1 MLLSKVEEILKKVG
15 HPVKTGELKELYQAF
30 DAIYNKRNLFKE
42 QGKEETILK
51 QDYIRSVNY
60 KFISDNIRSS
70 IKSGIQEE
78 GLQITLSDGEDTV
91 RVCLFGKS
99 PNQIFKY
106 KNKILRT
113 LQFVLK
119 LKKPSAHIDE
129 IVIFLTDQQKKIE
142 YSKSKTQR
150 LILTSNE
157 VNTGLTSTSLMKN
170 KIVLWRE
177 EEVVKVLAH
186 ELIHALD
193 MDFGDHE
200 HKMISLFKKT
210 LNVTKKVLLS
220 EAYTEIWARLI
231 NCYLCSTSQASFIHN
246 FEIDLVFSMIQ
257 FTKITEFSNNSQP
270 IELEKLLYVTD
281 KHTNVFP
288 YYMLC
293 SCLMFSIDGFLSIC
307 KSQDNYVNF
316 DEENVKKMHK
326 LFMLCLQ
333 NNTFYSLCK
342 KIKNGEKNKELEN
355 TMRMTLIE
363 C

>member
-1 MLLSKVEEILKKVG
+1 MLSKVEKILKKEKK
-15 HPVKTGELKELYQAF
+15 PVKTGELKELYKTF
-30 DAIYNKRNLFKE
+30 DAIYNKTHLFKLQE
-42 QGKEETILK
+42 KEETILK
-51 QDYIRSVNY
+51 QDYVSSVNY

-70 IKSGIQEE
+70 IKSDIQKEGI
-78 GLQITLSDGEDTV
+78 QITLSDGKDTV

-99 PNQIFKY
+99 TVQMNKY
-106 KNKILRT
+106 KKKLLRM

-119 LKKPSAHIDE
+119 LKKPSAHIGE

-142 YSKSKTQR
+142 YSESESQQ

-157 VNTGLTSTSLMKN
+157 VNTGMTSTSIMKN

-200 HKMISLFKKT
+200 YKMIKKFKKT

-220 EAYTEIWARLI
+220 EAYTEIWARII
-231 NCYLCSTSQASFIHN
+231 NCYLCSTSLASFIHN
-246 FEIDLVFSMIQ
+246 FEVELVFSMIQ
-257 FTKITEFSNNSQP
+257 FTKITNMSSNSQP
-270 IELEKLLYVTD
+270 IELEKLLHVTD

-307 KSQDNYVNF
+307 KSQENYVNF
-316 DEENVKKMHK
+316 NKENVDEMHT
-326 LFMLCLQ
+326 LFMQCLQ
-333 NNTFYSLCK
+333 NRTFYSLCK
-342 KIKNGEKNKELEN
+342 KIKNVEKNNELEN
-355 TMRMTLIE
+355 TMRMTLVE